1 MSLLQKD
8 HLPQEHLRSQTA
20 IFSRAQNSFV
30 IILQSDNNNKFSQ
43 HIEIQNATVVTPG
56 YESHHDCLNLAG
68 WSSFCTLVS
77 VIHPDMLI
85 RLNFWSEVREN
96 LHTDSH
102 QNMWIFTSKKGQ
114 KKKKHLNVLATTESE
129 LSQSNKLRLG
139 EL

>member
-20 IFSRAQNSFV
+20 IFSRAQKSSV
-30 IILQSDNNNKFSQ
+30 IILKSDNNNKFSQ
-43 HIEIQNATVVTPG
+43 HTEIQKATVVTPG

-68 WSSFCTLVS
+68 WSSLCTLVS

-85 RLNFWSEVREN
+85 RSNFWLGVHEN

-102 QNMWIFTSKKGQ
+102 QNMWISTSKKGQ
-114 KKKKHLNVLATTESE
+114 KKKHLNVLATTESE